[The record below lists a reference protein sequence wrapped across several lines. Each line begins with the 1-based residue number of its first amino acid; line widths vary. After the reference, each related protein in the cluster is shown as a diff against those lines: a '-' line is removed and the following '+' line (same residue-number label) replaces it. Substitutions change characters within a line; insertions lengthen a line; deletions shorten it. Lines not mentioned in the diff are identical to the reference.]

1 MLHTLSQVTQ
11 KCLRK
16 HLIALIETRTRNLVI
31 QALRSLNNKLR
42 VIANFVE
49 YLTFYFEIKNILKVP
64 RKILKKKK
72 SRKKYMFF
80 SEI

>member
-42 VIANFVE
+42 VVANFVE
-49 YLTFYFEIKNILKVP
+49 YLIFYLEIKNILKFQE
-64 RKILKKKK
+64 K
-72 SRKKYMFF
+72 F
-80 SEI
+80 